1 MTKTSK
7 IIALTALITLTFGL
21 TAIGN
26 VMAGEKHKIRGVMYS
41 TKWEQLNVP
50 GEEKHLIALYED
62 RGITTNMEGK
72 KFGEGAVTHEVL
84 LIDID
89 LKTGLGSLHGYGE
102 TTDRDGDKIYWT
114 TKGKRLRGKLW
125 ASYWEG
131 ETTYVKGTGKYEGI
145 KGKATWKS
153 YPISPMQSYTDEVH
167 EIELPSR

>member
-62 RGITTNMEGK
+62 RGDLYTGMERRPTGMAIK
-72 KFGEGAVTHEVL
+72 STGQ
-84 LIDID
+84 
-89 LKTGLGSLHGYGE
+89 LK
-102 TTDRDGDKIYWT
+102 
-114 TKGKRLRGKLW
+114 
-125 ASYWEG
+125 ASG
-131 ETTYVKGTGKYEGI
+131 
-145 KGKATWKS
+145 
-153 YPISPMQSYTDEVH
+153 
-167 EIELPSR
+167 